1 MKGRV
6 AGHGQHMLRQH
17 IKPTGARRVAIQF
30 ARRHGFHGG
39 DAFNHL
45 KPISRHQHSVRGL
58 IHPVIGAAHA
68 LQ

>member
-1 MKGRV
+1 MKRRV

-17 IKPTGARRVAIQF
+17 IQAAGAWWVAIQF
-30 ARRHGFHGG
+30 ASRHGFHGS

-45 KPISRHQHSVRGL
+45 KPIGRHQYGVRGL